1 MQSMLRPLSLLFLL
15 FCNYCFLIDQ
25 FKILIPNNFA
35 AAELE
40 DNAEFACGRTHE
52 EATKEAL
59 HVRSKSYTAE
69 FVQIQIRFF
78 LEKQIVRP

>member
-1 MQSMLRPLSLLFLL
+1 VLYNLH
-15 FCNYCFLIDQ
+15 
-25 FKILIPNNFA
+25 IP

-59 HVRSKSYTAE
+59 HVRNNVSGCMSTLPSLLIITAAVLSV
-69 FVQIQIRFF
+69 FK
-78 LEKQIVRP
+78 LL